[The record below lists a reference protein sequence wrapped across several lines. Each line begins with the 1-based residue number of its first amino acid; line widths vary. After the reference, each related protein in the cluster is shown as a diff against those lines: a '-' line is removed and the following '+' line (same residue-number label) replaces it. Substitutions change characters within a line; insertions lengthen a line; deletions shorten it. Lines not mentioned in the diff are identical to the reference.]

1 MLGARSPRV
10 HAEAGQPCALAAAV
24 PARGRLGGLPA
35 ALPALAPW
43 PPATHLE
50 GVPRHVELRRD
61 KGALRVIW
69 GGGESSGQG
78 LRGPARGGHSRP
90 CTPRGRPPARPCT
103 VRAIFGLRG
112 AMVRRG
118 ASATPAVWECT
129 LKGRK
134 GGWRPHGPSQSSQ
147 GCRDQRPAPAQSR
160 APERPPPRAPQW
172 PRAAG
177 AARSPQKPGLW
188 DCRAQ
193 GGPRV
198 SRWSVLTFTPT
209 AASGARPPCP
219 GPHR

>member
-43 PPATHLE
+43 PPVTHLE

-78 LRGPARGGHSRP
+78 LRGPARGRHSRP

-147 GCRDQRPAPAQSR
+147 GCRDQRPAPAQSGPHLVLPSGPGLQVPPGR
-160 APERPPPRAPQW
+160 HRNLGSGTVVPREGPES
-172 PRAAG
+172 AAG
-177 AARSPQKPGLW
+177 LCSRSPQRRRLAP
-188 DCRAQ
+188 
-193 GGPRV
+193 
-198 SRWSVLTFTPT
+198 
-209 AASGARPPCP
+209 ARPPCP